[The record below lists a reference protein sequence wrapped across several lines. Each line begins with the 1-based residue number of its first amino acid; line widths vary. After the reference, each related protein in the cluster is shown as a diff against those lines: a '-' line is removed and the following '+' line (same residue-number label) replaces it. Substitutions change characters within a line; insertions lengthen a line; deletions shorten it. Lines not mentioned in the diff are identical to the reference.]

1 MEVPLKPELEA
12 KLARIAAQ
20 NGRPSE
26 QVIEE
31 LVEKFVDH
39 DDLGRG
45 LLQYALLRGL
55 FVGNRLYVGVLL
67 PCSMLRKS
75 ERPRRA
81 SGPHLDAYS
90 S

>member
-20 NGRPSE
+20 NGRASE

-39 DDLGRG
+39 DQWFRQEVEKGLAELDRG
-45 LLQYALLRGL
+45 EFIEHDEVVARIEKM
-55 FVGNRLYVGVLL
+55 F
-67 PCSMLRKS
+67 
-75 ERPRRA
+75 
-81 SGPHLDAYS
+81 HT
-90 S
+90 

>member
-20 NGRPSE
+20 NGRASE

-39 DDLGRG
+39 DQWFKQEVEKGLAELDRG
-45 LLQYALLRGL
+45 EFIEHDEVVARIEKM
-55 FVGNRLYVGVLL
+55 FRT
-67 PCSMLRKS
+67 
-75 ERPRRA
+75 
-81 SGPHLDAYS
+81 
-90 S
+90 

>member
-20 NGRPSE
+20 NGRASE

-39 DDLGRG
+39 DQWFRQEVEKGLAELDRG
-45 LLQYALLRGL
+45 EFIEHDEVVARIEKM
-55 FVGNRLYVGVLL
+55 FRT
-67 PCSMLRKS
+67 
-75 ERPRRA
+75 
-81 SGPHLDAYS
+81 
-90 S
+90 